1 MKQEKEFNNYTST
14 EEEKSQAI
22 AHKDSALKRL
32 DTSFNKHIELG
43 EYKKS
48 NILAYW
54 IENFSKYHDEENNFD
69 NSSIKTYKR
78 GDIIK
83 ADLGFNVGNE
93 LGGLHY
99 CVVISKKDNH
109 SFGTIN
115 VIPLSSIKEDKEYND
130 YSTVNL
136 GNELY
141 LLLSKKLQKT
151 TEKVMEKLKQIDLDD
166 DNSENIK
173 LEDIKKLT
181 IELNNLKKLKDQITK
196 MKNGSIA
203 LLHQITTISKQRIY
217 NPKNNNDILAK
228 IRLSTNSLDAIDAK
242 LQELFIK

>member
-1 MKQEKEFNNYTST
+1 MENENNNQIT

-32 DTSFNKHIELG
+32 DVSFNKHIQLG

-48 NILAYW
+48 NILSYW
-54 IENFSKYHDEENNFD
+54 IENFSKYHDEEKNF
-69 NSSIKTYKR
+69 NFNSIKTYKR

-83 ADLGFNVGNE
+83 ADLGFNIGKE

-99 CVVISKKDNH
+99 CIVISKKDNH

-115 VIPLSSIKEDKEYND
+115 VIPLTSIKDGKEYNT

-136 GNELY
+136 GDELY
-141 LLLSKKLQKT
+141 LLLSEKLNKNI
-151 TEKVMEKLKQIDLDD
+151 EEAMEKLKQMDVNNLENVNLEDVKQLTIDI
-166 DNSENIK
+166 ENLRK
-173 LEDIKKLT
+173 LE
-181 IELNNLKKLKDQITK
+181 EQISK

-228 IRLSTNSLDAIDAK
+228 IRLSENSLNDIDEK
-242 LQELFIK
+242 LKELFTK